1 MQVCKTD
8 INVTKIQLLSV
19 EKDIKGVEMS
29 INNTHL
35 CLEKVED
42 RVNGFVESIWRMSS
56 TCQAKIQLF
65 GLEIQQV
72 QKESREGYESLLG
85 KFARNNDI
93 IDKKFIQLDTELERV
108 VDLVGEK
115 IKTKVGS
122 IASDFAEVMEIEET
136 WFASSEAKTVALE
149 KMERACEEITRLSRC
164 VAILQGRV
172 GELEDAI
179 MEEAGL
185 VLNYH

>member
-19 EKDIKGVEMS
+19 EKDIKD
-29 INNTHL
+29 
-35 CLEKVED
+35 VED
-42 RVNGFVESIWRMSS
+42 RVNGFIESIWRMSS

-93 IDKKFIQLDTELERV
+93 INKKFIQLDTELERV

-149 KMERACEEITRLSRC
+149 KMERACEEITCLSRC

-179 MEEAGL
+179 MEEAGS